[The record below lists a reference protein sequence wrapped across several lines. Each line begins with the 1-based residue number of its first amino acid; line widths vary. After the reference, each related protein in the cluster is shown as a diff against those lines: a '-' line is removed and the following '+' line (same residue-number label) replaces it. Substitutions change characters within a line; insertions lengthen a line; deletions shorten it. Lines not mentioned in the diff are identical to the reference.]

1 MLKNQHKSVVNKQ
14 SGWLDS
20 NQRPH
25 APQTR
30 TLTGLS
36 YIPNCECKSTS
47 FLERD
52 KFFPHFFT
60 FSCKKCEVFL
70 CNGLFFRVFG
80 PISTAYWSAKRI
92 LPQSDI
98 EVVWTFM
105 KFKICL
111 NFWRIFTLKPAGLL
125 TFSSKVQKKLL
136 QSGEPES
143 SSRVELSVRIQAK
156 LFTCR
161 DCTRGANISA
171 STAVNANVGVDWV
184 LFAFRD
190 GARGAFIVASAA
202 CDAFVANYVSH
213 NCK

>member
-1 MLKNQHKSVVNKQ
+1 MQAKKNAFMLKNQHKSVVNKQ

-70 CNGLFFRVFG
+70 CNSLFFRVFG
-80 PISTAYWSAKRI
+80 AISTAYWSAKRI

-98 EVVWTFM
+98 EVVWTFI

-111 NFWRIFTLKPAGLL
+111 NFWGVLGLEEGGL
-125 TFSSKVQKKLL
+125 RATRLMRGQKTAKKK
-136 QSGEPES
+136 GE
-143 SSRVELSVRIQAK
+143 
-156 LFTCR
+156 
-161 DCTRGANISA
+161 
-171 STAVNANVGVDWV
+171 DW
-184 LFAFRD
+184 
-190 GARGAFIVASAA
+190 I
-202 CDAFVANYVSH
+202 
-213 NCK
+213 

>member
-60 FSCKKCEVFL
+60 FSCKKWEVFL
-70 CNGLFFRVFG
+70 WSGLFFWVFG

-98 EVVWTFM
+98 EVVWTFLT
-105 KFKICL
+105 KIWFGDLSLL
-111 NFWRIFTLKPAGLL
+111 NSIFTFLLGRFL
-125 TFSSKVQKKLL
+125 TFHLSCSSLHSFFKAQKRLK
-136 QSGEPES
+136 
-143 SSRVELSVRIQAK
+143 
-156 LFTCR
+156 
-161 DCTRGANISA
+161 N
-171 STAVNANVGVDWV
+171 
-184 LFAFRD
+184 
-190 GARGAFIVASAA
+190 
-202 CDAFVANYVSH
+202 
-213 NCK
+213 